1 MAEKLNGAAALRA
14 STLLGITHLKM
25 IAPRRSARIAAKMA
39 TPVTQPLRRSA
50 RLAAPVAAPVAA
62 VAAPVAAPVPVAPV
76 AQPLRRSARLAARTQ
91 SYPSHGVSP
100 SHWANR
106 TFTGL
111 TWGQCR
117 KLDENI
123 AQVREYLGAVDLETS
138 LVNRAECVIR
148 LFQYLYHNELLVLR
162 NPRFRATV
170 MNKLE
175 EILNNGSTMAKI
187 TPTQSRILRTQHKL
201 WEYKYTAM
209 TTHPLYVA

>member
-1 MAEKLNGAAALRA
+1 
-14 STLLGITHLKM
+14 M

-39 TPVTQPLRRSA
+39 APVAPVTQPLRRSA
-50 RLAAPVAAPVAA
+50 RLAAPVA
-62 VAAPVAAPVPVAPV
+62 PVAAPVPVAAAPVPV
-76 AQPLRRSARLAARTQ
+76 AQPLRRSARLAAKTQ

-106 TFTGL
+106 TYTGL

-123 AQVREYLGAVDLETS
+123 AQVREYLGAIELATDL
-138 LVNRAECVIR
+138 VIR
-148 LFQYLYHNELLVLR
+148 VEYTIGLFQYLYHNELLVLR
-162 NPRFRATV
+162 NPRFRTVV

-175 EILNNGSTMAKI
+175 EILNSGSMARI

-201 WEYKYTAM
+201 WKYKYTAM